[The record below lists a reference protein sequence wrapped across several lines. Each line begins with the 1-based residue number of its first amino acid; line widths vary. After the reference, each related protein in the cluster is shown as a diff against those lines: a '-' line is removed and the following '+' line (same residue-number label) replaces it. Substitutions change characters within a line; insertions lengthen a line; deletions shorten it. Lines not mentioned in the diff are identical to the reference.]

1 MFNTKTKS
9 CSPKAAKAA
18 TAAAAA
24 FAGLAAVC
32 AITISAISFS
42 GISYAAAPA
51 TPATAADYAVNKRMV
66 INATAQEQA
75 HVLTEM
81 NEFLAALHTINT
93 AVANKDFETVAK
105 TASNIANHGNTE
117 KPAVELSFESKI
129 PSEWK
134 AFARPLRKG
143 FGEVAQA
150 AKQDP
155 SVENV
160 MLKLAKTTQNCVA
173 CHATFKIVTP

>member
-1 MFNTKTKS
+1 MLISKPKSWITKT
-9 CSPKAAKAA
+9 
-18 TAAAAA
+18 TTGTIV
-24 FAGLAAVC
+24 GLATVS
-32 AITISAISFS
+32 AITVSS
-42 GISYAAAPA
+42 ISYAAPPT

-66 INATAQEQA
+66 INATAEEQA

-81 NEFLAALHTINT
+81 NEFLVALHTINT
-93 AVANKDFETVAK
+93 AVANKDFDTVAK
-105 TASNIANHGNTE
+105 TASKIANHGNTE

-129 PSEWK
+129 PFEWK

-155 SVENV
+155 TIENV
-160 MLKLAKTTQNCVA
+160 MVKLAKTTQNCVA
-173 CHATFKIVTP
+173 CHATFKIVSP